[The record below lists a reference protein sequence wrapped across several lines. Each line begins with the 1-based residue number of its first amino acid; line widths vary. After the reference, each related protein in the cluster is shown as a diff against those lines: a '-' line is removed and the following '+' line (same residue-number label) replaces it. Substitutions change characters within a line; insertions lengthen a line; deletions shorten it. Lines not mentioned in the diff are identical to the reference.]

1 MKAPDIAVLT
11 FACLFGGA
19 LAGIGLRKALP
30 EHHLSDESRHLLG
43 MGLGTIGT
51 IAGLVL
57 GLLVGA
63 ATTSYNAQR
72 SEILEVASQV
82 IVLDRLL
89 AHYGPAA
96 APARAALRETVADA
110 VRRIWPQDGS
120 NGAAVGPS
128 LRGEAILDRIED
140 LAPANDTQRTLKA
153 AAVGLA
159 IGLAQI
165 RWLMVEQS
173 ESGISMPLLAVLV
186 FWFTITFVG
195 FGLFAPSNTTVV
207 VALGLCALAVS
218 GAIFVTLAMYTPFEG
233 IVQISSEPMRDAL
246 ARLGQR

>member
-1 MKAPDIAVLT
+1 MNAPVIAVLT

-19 LAGIGLRKALP
+19 LTGIGLRKALP
-30 EHHLSDESRHLLG
+30 QHHLSDESRHLLG

-63 ATTSYNAQR
+63 ATSSYNAQR
-72 SEILEVASQV
+72 TEILNVAAQV

-89 AHYGPAA
+89 AHYGPEA
-96 APARAALRETVADA
+96 APSRAALRRTVADA
-110 VRRIWPQDGS
+110 VQRIWPQDAS
-120 NGAAVGPS
+120 KGAALGPS
-128 LRGEAILDRIED
+128 VRGEAVLDRIED
-140 LAPANDTQRTLKA
+140 LAPANESQRTLKA
-153 AAVGLA
+153 AAVGLT

-173 ESGISMPLLAVLV
+173 ESGISMPLLVVLI
-186 FWFTITFVG
+186 FWFAITFVG
-195 FGLFAPSNTTVV
+195 FGLFAPSNATVV

-218 GAIFVTLAMYTPFEG
+218 GAIYVMLAMYAPFEG
-233 IVQISSEPMRDAL
+233 LVQIPSEPMRDAL